1 MYVPGVT
8 KPSAQRLYRRKGG
21 GGKGGAKSGSS
32 GRSGS
37 SGTSGNSGSSN
48 SKGSDGVS
56 GSTGSSVGSRGS
68 TVSVSGATNGRTTA
82 VAYGSGTTKVVTIP
96 QGQPFAG
103 RTSGGATRDAV
114 YGNSYYGS
122 GYPGTTGLGVAN
134 RGFPFVF
141 WPLVWGG
148 GFGYGAAYLHD
159 DREYGEPTNTTRPGG
174 PMAQAAF
181 SSNSSTTTPP
191 STFHIVA
198 DNTTVASLIA
208 SVRANCTVAS
218 NSSTAPSPFTAS
230 ATDPLPEQ
238 AVQYFRASSVALTLD
253 GYNNTAALA
262 GNDSGAAPAPLPAG
276 VDTALLACLNA
287 TIGEAVPLFADAAAG
302 LRLPMPSMG
311 LVGLVYVIWTVTSF
325 F

>member
-1 MYVPGVT
+1 MFVPGVT
-8 KPSAQRLYRRKGG
+8 EPSAQRLYRRKGG
-21 GGKGGAKSGSS
+21 GGKGGGGKSGSS

-37 SGTSGNSGSSN
+37 SDPSGDSSSSN

-56 GSTGSSVGSRGS
+56 GSVGSRGS
-68 TVSVSGATNGRTTA
+68 TVPVSGATNGRTTA
-82 VAYGSGTTKVVTIP
+82 VAYGSGTTRIVTIP

-148 GFGYGAAYLHD
+148 GLGYGAAYLHD
-159 DREYGEPTNTTRPGG
+159 DREYGEPNNTTRPGG
-174 PMAQAAF
+174 PMTQATF
-181 SSNSSTTTPP
+181 SSNTTTPP
-191 STFHIVA
+191 STFHVVA
-198 DNTTVASLIA
+198 DNTTVTSLIA
-208 SVRANCTVAS
+208 SIQANCSISS
-218 NSSTAPSPFTAS
+218 NSSTVPVPFNAS
-230 ATDPLPEQ
+230 ASDPLPEQ

-262 GNDSGAAPAPLPAG
+262 ANANDSTPAPAPLPSG
-276 VDTALLACLNA
+276 VDTALLDCLNA
-287 TIGEAVPLFADAAAG
+287 TIGEAVPLFADSASG
-302 LRLPMPSMG
+302 LPMPSMG
-311 LVGLVYVIWTVTSF
+311 LVGLVYVIWSMTSTF